1 LGTSL
6 TIRNDPPTAKERLRL
21 QATLGLDSDGG
32 ENLATAIRR
41 RFAPFG
47 GVELDEPPAEFV
59 GEPPDFAA

>member
-1 LGTSL
+1 LVTTQ
-6 TIRNDPPTAKERLRL
+6 TIRNLPLDAFERPRL
-21 QATLGLDSDGG
+21 QGAPDHDSDRG
-32 ENLATAIRR
+32 ENLAAAIRW